1 MQTGQTFHC
10 YLNPERPVEADAVA
24 IHGLTDDF
32 LRDKPVFAEMVE
44 PFLAF
49 IGDARLIIHNAEF
62 DMKFLNHELGQ
73 LGLAKLL
80 PDRVVDTL
88 IMARRRYPGSP
99 ASLDALCRRF
109 GIDNSSRSFHG
120 ALLDSQLLAEVY
132 LELQGGRQPGLTLG
146 LDAGPQTNNAV
157 SDRNRTQTAIPVVSG
172 RPVRPARPHAPS
184 AEELAAHAAML
195 KTLKDPLWAKLTGL

>member
-10 YLNPERPVEADAVA
+10 YLNPERAVEADAVA

-88 IMARRRYPGSP
+88 IMARRRFPGSP

-146 LDAGPQTNNAV
+146 LDAGPQTNSAA
-157 SDRNRTQTAIPVVSG
+157 SDRNRTQTAIPAASG

-184 AEELAAHAAML
+184 AEELEAHAAML